1 MTAGSEPLPVFAYK
15 GVTQAGRST
24 RGFVDAESAR
34 AARAKLKREGVF
46 LTELSE
52 SAAPVAAPAAGVA
65 LPARGLNFS
74 LDRLRRISPL
84 DLALATRQLATLVGA
99 GVPLV
104 QALSALTEQVENARL
119 KGVIARVRDRV
130 NEGSSLAD
138 AMAQAGPF
146 SDLYVGMVRA
156 GEAGGALEQVL
167 ERLADYLESQ
177 VRLRNKVTSILIYPA
192 IMLCFAIVVVAVL
205 VTVVLPQITELL
217 ASLDRPLPWFTQAI
231 IVGSHL
237 ARDWWWVAALAVG
250 AGFAAFR
257 AVSRT
262 ARGRARL
269 DAIKLRLPIVGRTV
283 RLVAISR
290 FTRTLSTL
298 LAGGIPIVRAL
309 DISKH
314 VANNVVLGRAV
325 DAARDSVTE
334 GQSLAS
340 PLRAS
345 GEFPPVVVHMVEVG
359 ERSGELEAMLEK
371 VAQTYEEQVETS
383 VSRLTAL
390 LEPMLI
396 LLMVGIV
403 IVIIA
408 ATLVPLLDV
417 TASIGT

>member
-1 MTAGSEPLPVFAYK
+1 MPVFAYK
-15 GVTQAGRST
+15 GVTQAGRAT
-24 RGFVDAESAR
+24 RGFVDADSPR
-34 AARAKLKREGVF
+34 AARARLKRDGVF

-52 SAAPVAAPAAGVA
+52 SAGPAAA
-65 LPARGLNFS
+65 AAREPTAGGSSIS
-74 LDRLRRISPL
+74 LSLARLRRIAPL
-84 DLALATRQLATLVGA
+84 DLALATRQLSTLVGA

-104 QALSALTEQVENARL
+104 QALSALTEQVENTRL

-138 AMAQAGPF
+138 ALAQAGPF
-146 SDLYVGMVRA
+146 EDLYVGMVRA

-192 IMLCFAIVVVAVL
+192 VMFAFAMLVVAIL

-217 ASLDRPLPWFTQAI
+217 VSLNRPLPWFTKAI
-231 IVGSHL
+231 IAGSHF
-237 ARDWWWVAALAVG
+237 ARDWWWAIALGVVALLAG
-250 AGFAAFR
+250 FR

-262 ARGRARL
+262 TAGRERL
-269 DAIKLRLPIVGRTV
+269 DALKLRLPVVGRTV

-290 FTRTLSTL
+290 FSRTLSTL

-309 DISKH
+309 DISRH
-314 VANNVVLGRAV
+314 VANNVVLGRAI
-325 DAARDSVTE
+325 DAARESVTE
-334 GQSLAS
+334 GQSLAQ
-340 PLRAS
+340 PLRSS

-359 ERSGELEAMLEK
+359 ERSGEIEAMLEK

-390 LEPMLI
+390 LEPLLI

-417 TASIGT
+417 TSSLGT

>member
-1 MTAGSEPLPVFAYK
+1 LPVFAYK
-15 GVTQAGRST
+15 GVTEGGRST

-34 AARAKLKREGVF
+34 AARAKLKRDGVF

-52 SAAPVAAPAAGVA
+52 SAAPATNAARATAQPFGAS
-65 LPARGLNFS
+65 FS
-74 LDRLRRISPL
+74 LARLRRISPL
-84 DLALATRQLATLVGA
+84 DLALATRQLSTLVGA

-104 QALSALTEQVENARL
+104 QALSALTEQIENTRL
-119 KGVIARVRDRV
+119 KGVIAHVRDRV
-130 NEGSSLAD
+130 NEGSTLAD

-146 SDLYVGMVRA
+146 EDLYVGMVRA
-156 GEAGGALEQVL
+156 GEAGGALEQAL
-167 ERLADYLESQ
+167 DRLADYLESQ
-177 VRLRNKVTSILIYPA
+177 VRLRNKVTSILIYPTV
-192 IMLCFAIVVVAVL
+192 MLGFAILVVAVL

-217 ASLDRPLPWFTQAI
+217 ASLNRPLPWFTQAI
-231 IVGSHL
+231 ISASHF
-237 ARDWWWVAALAVG
+237 ARDWWWAIALVLAAAI
-250 AGFAAFR
+250 AGFR
-257 AVSRT
+257 AIART
-262 ARGRARL
+262 TAGRARF
-269 DAIKLRLPIVGRTV
+269 DAIKLRLPVVGRTV

-298 LAGGIPIVRAL
+298 LSGGIPIVRAL

-314 VANNVVLGRAV
+314 VANNVVLGRAI

-359 ERSGELEAMLEK
+359 ERSGEIEAMLEK

-390 LEPMLI
+390 LEPLLI

-408 ATLVPLLDV
+408 ATLVPLLDI
-417 TASIGT
+417 TSSLGT

>member
-1 MTAGSEPLPVFAYK
+1 
-15 GVTQAGRST
+15 VTQAGRAT
-24 RGFVDAESAR
+24 HGFVDADSPR
-34 AARAKLKREGVF
+34 AARTRLKRDGVF
-46 LTELSE
+46 LTELTE
-52 SAAPVAAPAAGVA
+52 SNAPAAHSRAQRKSSPV
-65 LPARGLNFS
+65 LS
-74 LDRLRRISPL
+74 LDRLRRVSML
-84 DLALATRQLATLVGA
+84 DLALATRQLSTLVGA

-104 QALSALTEQVENARL
+104 QALSALTEQVEGARL
-119 KGVIARVRDRV
+119 KGIIGRIRDRV
-130 NEGSSLAD
+130 NEGATLAD

-156 GEAGGALEQVL
+156 GEAGGALETVL
-167 ERLADYLESQ
+167 DRLADYLEGQ
-177 VRLRNKVTSILIYPA
+177 VRLRNKVSSILIYPA
-192 IMLCFAIVVVAVL
+192 IMLGFAGLVVAVL

-217 ASLDRPLPWFTQAI
+217 TSLNRPLPWFTKVI
-231 IVGSHL
+231 IGGSHF
-237 ARDWWWVAALAVG
+237 ARDWWWAIALCGVAFAL
-250 AGFAAFR
+250 AFR

-262 ARGRARL
+262 EAGRARL
-269 DAIKLRLPIVGRTV
+269 DAWQLRLPVVGRTV
-283 RLVAISR
+283 RLIAISR

-314 VANNVVLGRAV
+314 VANNVVLGHAI

-334 GQSLAS
+334 GASLAQ

-345 GEFPPVVVHMVEVG
+345 GHVPPMVVHMVEVG

-390 LEPMLI
+390 LEPLLI

-417 TASIGT
+417 TTSLGT

>member
-1 MTAGSEPLPVFAYK
+1 
-15 GVTQAGRST
+15 VTQGGRAT
-24 RGFVDAESAR
+24 RGFVDADSAR
-34 AARAKLKREGVF
+34 AARVKLKRDGVF
-46 LTELSE
+46 LTELAE
-52 SAAPVAAPAAGVA
+52 SAGPASAVAREHAGPGVS
-65 LPARGLNFS
+65 FS
-74 LDRLRRISPL
+74 LARLRRISAL
-84 DLALATRQLATLVGA
+84 DLALATRQLSTLVGA

-130 NEGSSLAD
+130 NEGSTLAD

-146 SDLYVGMVRA
+146 EDLYIGMVRA

-167 ERLADYLESQ
+167 DRLADYLESQ

-192 IMLCFAIVVVAVL
+192 VMLGFAMLVVAVL

-217 ASLDRPLPWFTQAI
+217 ASLNRPLPWFTKAI
-231 IVGSHL
+231 IGASHF
-237 ARDWWWVAALAVG
+237 ARDWWWAIALAL
-250 AGFAAFR
+250 AAAVTGFR
-257 AVSRT
+257 AVART
-262 ARGRARL
+262 ERGRARL
-269 DAIKLRLPIVGRTV
+269 DALKLRLPVVGRTV

-314 VANNVVLGRAV
+314 VANNVVLGAAI

-417 TASIGT
+417 TSSLGT

>member
-1 MTAGSEPLPVFAYK
+1 LPVFAYK
-15 GVTQAGRST
+15 GVTEGGRAT

-34 AARAKLKREGVF
+34 AARTKLKRDGVF
-46 LTELSE
+46 LTELAE
-52 SAAPVAAPAAGVA
+52 SAGPAAAANATAAAQAGTGA
-65 LPARGLNFS
+65 SFS
-74 LDRLRRISPL
+74 LARLRRISAL
-84 DLALATRQLATLVGA
+84 DLALATRQLSTLIGA

-104 QALSALTEQVENARL
+104 QGLSALTEQIENSRL

-130 NEGSSLAD
+130 NEGSTLAD

-146 SDLYVGMVRA
+146 EDLYVGMVRA

-167 ERLADYLESQ
+167 DRLADYLESQ

-192 IMLCFAIVVVAVL
+192 VMLGFAMLVVAVL

-217 ASLDRPLPWFTQAI
+217 ASLNRPLPWFTKAI
-231 IVGSHL
+231 ISGSHF
-237 ARDWWWVAALAVG
+237 ARDWWWAIGLALVAAV
-250 AGFAAFR
+250 AGFR
-257 AVSRT
+257 ALART
-262 ARGRARL
+262 ERGRARL
-269 DAIKLRLPIVGRTV
+269 DRLQLRLPVVGRTV

-314 VANNVVLGRAV
+314 VANNVVLGQAI

-390 LEPMLI
+390 LEPLLI

-417 TASIGT
+417 TSSLGT

>member
-1 MTAGSEPLPVFAYK
+1 MPVFAYK
-15 GVTQAGRST
+15 GVTQAGRAT
-24 RGFVDAESAR
+24 RGHVDAESPR

-46 LTELSE
+46 LTELAE
-52 SAAPVAAPAAGVA
+52 SAAPAAAAQEA
-65 LPARGLNFS
+65 AARPGLSFS
-74 LDRLRRISPL
+74 LARLRRISSL
-84 DLALATRQLATLVGA
+84 DLALATRQLSTLVGA

-104 QALSALTEQVENARL
+104 QALSALTEQVENTRL

-130 NEGSSLAD
+130 NEGSTLAD

-146 SDLYVGMVRA
+146 EDLYIGMVRA

-167 ERLADYLESQ
+167 DRLADYLESQ

-192 IMLCFAIVVVAVL
+192 VMLGFAILVVAVL

-217 ASLDRPLPWFTQAI
+217 ASLNRPLPWFTLAI
-231 IVGSHL
+231 IAGSHF
-237 ARDWWWVAALAVG
+237 ARDWWWAIGIGLAGALAG
-250 AGFAAFR
+250 FR
-257 AVSRT
+257 AVART
-262 ARGRARL
+262 AAGRARL
-269 DAIKLRLPIVGRTV
+269 DALKLRLPVVGRTV

-290 FTRTLSTL
+290 FSRTLATL
-298 LAGGIPIVRAL
+298 LAGGIPIVRSL

-314 VANNVVLGRAV
+314 VANNVVLGRAI
-325 DAARDSVTE
+325 DAARESVTE

-390 LEPMLI
+390 LEPLLI

-417 TASIGT
+417 TSSLGT